1 MKRIVAMAVTA
12 SALLAG
18 PDMSTLIDYDA
29 QDEIIAQTE
38 EAEQYI
44 PAPIVTP
51 MVTAPVV
58 VAPIIVKKSCCSNR
72 DSVDLMGGYNF
83 TEDNSA
89 LDDAATVG
97 IRYNKNIA
105 PNTYIQFGYDRVFNS
120 DYRNHN
126 KTVAKAKRASDDSGS
141 DDGNSNNNGTNGSSS
156 GSSQS
161 AGTQLDRFY
170 LNGLYEFC
178 GENRLTPYIFTGLG
192 YENVR
197 HEAYDLESGGFF
209 DAGAG
214 LKYQLNEDLN
224 LITEAKALKR
234 FDNSDLDIVAGLGL
248 GMMFGAAASQVT
260 PISEIEIVQQTP
272 DVTPSI
278 IPAVAP
284 LATYDEVFPA
294 APSSA
299 YDSLDVVPIEE
310 KRGFNTRAVLS
321 EPSHAY
327 DSYDVVPIEEKGRY
341 TSTTLTNEG
350 NYYIQ
355 VAALFNSNGEDSSY
369 FRRLDAAGL
378 NHQIKE
384 TTVRGRDVKL
394 LLVGPYSSDSEAR
407 ADLRRAKSIE
417 KGAFVKKING

>member
-1 MKRIVAMAVTA
+1 MKRIVAIAITA

-18 PDMSTLIDYDA
+18 PDMGTLIDYDA
-29 QDEIIAQTE
+29 QDDYIAQTE

-51 MVTAPVV
+51 IVTAPIV
-58 VAPIIVKKSCCSNR
+58 VAPMVTKKSCCSNR

-83 TEDNSA
+83 TEDSGA

-105 PNTYIQFGYDRVFNS
+105 PNTYIQFGYDRVFNA
-120 DYRNHN
+120 DYRKHN
-126 KTVAKAKRASDDSGS
+126 KTASKAKRESDGT
-141 DDGNSNNNGTNGSSS
+141 NSNDNGSNGSSS
-156 GSSQS
+156 SSSQS

-178 GENRLTPYIFTGLG
+178 GEKRLTPYVFAGLG

-197 HEAYDLESGGFF
+197 HEAYDLESGGFV

-214 LKYQLNEDLN
+214 VKYQLNEDLN
-224 LITEAKALKR
+224 LITEAKALKK
-234 FDNSDLDIVAGLGL
+234 FDNNDLDIVASLGIGIML
-248 GMMFGAAASQVT
+248 GGATSQIT

-272 DVTPSI
+272 DVIPSI
-278 IPAVAP
+278 IPEVTP
-284 LATYDEVFPA
+284 LATYDN
-294 APSSA
+294 
-299 YDSLDVVPIEE
+299 LDVVPIKEE
-310 KRGFNTRAVLS
+310 REFNTRAILN

-327 DSYDVVPIEEKGRY
+327 NNYDVVPIEEEGRY
-341 TSTTLTNEG
+341 TSTALTNDG
-350 NYYIQ
+350 DYYIQ
-355 VAALFNSNGEDSSY
+355 VAALFNSTGEDSSY
-369 FRRLDAAGL
+369 FIKLDAAGL

-384 TTVRGRDVKL
+384 TTIRGRDVKL
-394 LLVGPYSSDSEAR
+394 LLVGPYNSDSEAR
-407 ADLRRAKSIE
+407 ADLQRTKSIE